1 MSSVT
6 DCSGS
11 PVNPPVYPP
20 PSEHSPQLHGLR
32 ALHLFAGAGGG
43 ILADLLLGHRPI
55 GAVEIRG
62 HCQAVLQQRIKDG
75 VLPWFPIFPDV
86 RVFDGRPWRGLVDIL
101 NGSFPCQPFSS
112 ASRGR
117 RVAVDL
123 WPEQHRIIR
132 ECRPRYVLAENVQ
145 REPIENAAWDLYG
158 DGYQAAF
165 CELSA
170 ADLGAPHQRRR
181 WWLVA
186 AHADGDGELRLPL
199 HVQALAGASANAPL
213 DWWADDRNAHRVCD
227 GMASRMVRLSA
238 LGNGVVPVVE
248 AAAWRLLRPLVDSR
262 PDGQLL
268 G

>member
-1 MSSVT
+1 MH
-6 DCSGS
+6 
-11 PVNPPVYPP
+11 P
-20 PSEHSPQLHGLR
+20 LR
-32 ALHLFAGAGGG
+32 TLHLFAGAGGG

-55 GAVEIRG
+55 GAVEIRK
-62 HCQAVLQQRIKDG
+62 HCQDVLLQRIADG
-75 VLPWFPIFPDV
+75 VLPWFPLFADV
-86 RVFDGRPWRGLVDIL
+86 REFDGRPWRGVVDIL

-123 WPEQHRIIR
+123 WPEQRRIIG
-132 ECRPRYVLAENVQ
+132 ECRPRFVLAENVQ
-145 REPIENAAWDLYG
+145 RAPIESAAWDLHAA
-158 DGYQAAF
+158 GYQAAF

-186 AHADGDGELRLPL
+186 ADANGNGELRLPV
-199 HVQALAGASANAPL
+199 HVQAVARASTDAPL
-213 DWWADDRNAHRVCD
+213 DWWAHDRDAHRVSH

-248 AAAWRLLRPLVDSR
+248 AAAWCLLRPLVGNGS
-262 PDGQLL
+262 DGPEPL
-268 G
+268 